1 MEFQHVESFAV
12 GRFIVGESNG
22 NTALKSEKEGIRGC
36 VDGKGSFESNCR
48 SDHERNQIGEPSP
61 HGPYFNAFHV
71 IIVG

>member
-48 SDHERNQIGEPSP
+48 DLQYAIR
-61 HGPYFNAFHV
+61 AFFFVLCV
-71 IIVG
+71 ILLS